1 MRGGILLIIFFGK
14 FIHFGA
20 LYLPEKLQGNNRIGM
35 ISDYSENYK
44 KREADGVSLSLF
56 IIYRI

>member
-14 FIHFGA
+14 FIHFSA

-35 ISDYSENYK
+35 IRDYCENYK
-44 KREADGVSLSLF
+44 NRETDGVSLSIF